1 MWTDFVNKNTS
12 ELSHLIVL
20 GDDVIHVDT
29 LKHTIVWESVYFT
42 NNQNYHLFPAAAYV
56 HTGVN

>member
-1 MWTDFVNKNTS
+1 MNKNTS

-20 GDDVIHVDT
+20 GDDVIDVDT